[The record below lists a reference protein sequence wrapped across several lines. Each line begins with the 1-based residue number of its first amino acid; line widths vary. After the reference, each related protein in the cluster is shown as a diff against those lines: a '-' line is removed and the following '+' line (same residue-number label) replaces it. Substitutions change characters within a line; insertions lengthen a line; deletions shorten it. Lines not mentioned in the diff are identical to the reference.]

1 MHATVA
7 LHVIYVLVC

>member
-7 LHVIYVLVC
+7 LHVIYVLVS